1 MPVSEAVDRPS
12 LRRRFL
18 ATDDTGTFARV
29 LGIVALLWV
38 LDVVTR
44 GAADGA
50 PDAAGSSLTWWAL
63 RSNPAAWLALTTGL
77 VVLLVGQRRSRTL
90 AGWDQLEHGHAL
102 RLFAT
107 PLVVLSVWY
116 HAFYSYNFFLQEWH
130 HIDRLLIIGF
140 AVAAWWRPI
149 FLLPLVLVAR
159 IVDAQYLVPLVQTPA
174 SHIGEL
180 PLMCLLVVAASV
192 IGHAIHGDRRLSGVV
207 LVTSAVVASH
217 FFEPGLGKIAL
228 RWATESD
235 PGEFARAS
243 YTAGWRGAGDGTWS
257 DSLASIVD
265 TLQVPIIVGTLL
277 LEVGALVAV
286 ANHRL
291 LRWWLAGWILLHTV
305 IFAMSGFWLFEWVV
319 VELLLLVLLWR
330 PDLRDSLKENDTPA
344 RTLLAVGLVAI
355 GGVIFHPP
363 KLAWLDAP
371 VSYGYQ
377 IEATGTSGTRYHV
390 ELAEFEPLA
399 EDVLFGFVGFVPERD
414 AVNGYGGVNSTWLL
428 DRLSESSTF
437 EDLDELESSFAD
449 TPEYVRS
456 ASEQLIVRWL
466 EHANDDR
473 RSIWFLIPPI
483 SRFWTSVPAPAY
495 DGDEQLTSV
504 EVIRVRSIHEPEQR
518 FDRQTVFTVEWV
530 DGAARIDR
538 SADDTAE

>member
-1 MPVSEAVDRPS
+1 VPVSEAVDQPS

-77 VVLLVGQRRSRTL
+77 VVLLLGQRRSRTL

-102 RLFAT
+102 RLFAM

-235 PGEFARAS
+235 PGRVRPSLLHGRMARSRRRHLVGFARVDRRHA
-243 YTAGWRGAGDGTWS
+243 AGPD
-257 DSLASIVD
+257 
-265 TLQVPIIVGTLL
+265 
-277 LEVGALVAV
+277 
-286 ANHRL
+286 HR
-291 LRWWLAGWILLHTV
+291 R
-305 IFAMSGFWLFEWVV
+305 
-319 VELLLLVLLWR
+319 
-330 PDLRDSLKENDTPA
+330 DTPA
-344 RTLLAVGLVAI
+344 GGRRAGRRGQPPPASMVAGGL
-355 GGVIFHPP
+355 
-363 KLAWLDAP
+363 
-371 VSYGYQ
+371 
-377 IEATGTSGTRYHV
+377 
-390 ELAEFEPLA
+390 
-399 EDVLFGFVGFVPERD
+399 
-414 AVNGYGGVNSTWLL
+414 
-428 DRLSESSTF
+428 
-437 EDLDELESSFAD
+437 D
-449 TPEYVRS
+449 TPAHGDLRNVRIL
-456 ASEQLIVRWL
+456 ALRVGGGR
-466 EHANDDR
+466 AA
-473 RSIWFLIPPI
+473 
-483 SRFWTSVPAPAY
+483 AP
-495 DGDEQLTSV
+495 
-504 EVIRVRSIHEPEQR
+504 R
-518 FDRQTVFTVEWV
+518 
-530 DGAARIDR
+530 
-538 SADDTAE
+538 TAVAT